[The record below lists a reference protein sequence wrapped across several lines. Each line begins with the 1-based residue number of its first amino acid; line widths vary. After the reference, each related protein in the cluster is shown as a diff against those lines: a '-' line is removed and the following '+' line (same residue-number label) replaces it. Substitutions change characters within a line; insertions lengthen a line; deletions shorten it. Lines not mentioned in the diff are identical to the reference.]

1 MELNFMSAGNKN
13 GIASKDYL
21 QRLAEGSGNV
31 DASGNFSIEVLR
43 SALLTR
49 FNLTLANTMQE
60 TVRNVEITN
69 FDGFICNKQSHWF
82 AIRKVNGLY
91 WNLNSTKDRP
101 EQISHFRLAAEIES
115 LRNEGYSVFCVVEI
129 GALPEECKNEKELA
143 QRGSKEFWWSESD
156 LHKGT
161 GVRGHANPWGDVGSG
176 MRLDG
181 QSTASASGGNA
192 NRGANSSGDNANGVI
207 DIDGLTEDEM
217 IQLAMSASLQPFSE
231 KNQSSASASLLD
243 IDLSTV
249 IVAPEPVQG
258 AEGAIRIQF
267 RLPDGKRLTRRFLK
281 SESVKVL
288 AAFVQKQCPR
298 DGNGNGTM
306 LEMRAGFPPK
316 DISPLYGDTIEVA
329 KLAGDSIQCRY
340 T

>member
-1 MELNFMSAGNKN
+1 M
-13 GIASKDYL
+13 
-21 QRLAEGSGNV
+21 
-31 DASGNFSIEVLR
+31 
-43 SALLTR
+43 
-49 FNLTLANTMQE
+49 
-60 TVRNVEITN
+60 
-69 FDGFICNKQSHWF
+69 
-82 AIRKVNGLY
+82 
-91 WNLNSTKDRP
+91 
-101 EQISHFRLAAEIES
+101 
-115 LRNEGYSVFCVVEI
+115 RNEGYSVFCVVEI
-129 GALPEECKNEKELA
+129 GALPEECKNETELA

-156 LHKGT
+156 LLNGT
-161 GVRGHANPWGDVGSG
+161 GIRGHANPWGDVGSG

-181 QSTASASGGNA
+181 QSTASASGGN
-192 NRGANSSGDNANGVI
+192 RGASSANANGVI

-231 KNQSSASASLLD
+231 NNQSSASASASLLD

-249 IVAPEPVQG
+249 IVTPEPAQG

-288 AAFVQKQCPR
+288 AAFVQEQCPP
-298 DGNGNGTM
+298 DGNGIA

-316 DISPLYGDTIEVA
+316 DFSPLYGDTIEVA